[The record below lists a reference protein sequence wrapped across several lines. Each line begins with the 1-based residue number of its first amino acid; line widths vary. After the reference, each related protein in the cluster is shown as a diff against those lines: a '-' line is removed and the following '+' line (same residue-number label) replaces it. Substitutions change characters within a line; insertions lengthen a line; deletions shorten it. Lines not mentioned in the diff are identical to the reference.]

1 MRLEFFPTQT
11 EFRHWLE
18 KNHKTETELF
28 VGFYKVASKK
38 PSMTWSQS
46 VDQAL
51 CFGWIDGIRRSIDKE
66 SYCIRFTP
74 RRRNSNWSAINIRK
88 IEELTKAGLMT
99 HEGHTAFSLRKESKS
114 QIYSYEQESLN
125 FRLNYEK
132 QFKMNKVAWDFF
144 KKQAP
149 SYQKN
154 ITHWIMS
161 AKQEKTR
168 LSRLEKTIN
177 ESEKQKRIN

>member
-1 MRLEFFPTQT
+1 MRVKFFPTQA
-11 EFRHWLE
+11 EFRQWLE

-28 VGFYKVASKK
+28 VGFYKVASNK
-38 PSMTWSQS
+38 PSLTWSQS

-51 CFGWIDGIRRSIDKE
+51 CFGWIDGVRKSIDKE

-74 RRRNSNWSAINIRK
+74 RRRNSTWSAINIKK
-88 IEELTKAGLMT
+88 IEELTNAGLIT
-99 HEGHTAFSLRKESKS
+99 QEGQLAFSLRKESKS
-114 QIYSYEQESLN
+114 KVYSYEQEPVNLN
-125 FRLNYEK
+125 FNYEK
-132 QFKMNKVAWDFF
+132 QFKKNKIAWDFF

-149 SYQKN
+149 SYQKATTN
-154 ITHWIMS
+154 WIMS

-168 LSRLEKTIN
+168 QSRLEKTIN